1 MEVGGLEM
9 DMLGEE
15 EDVEETEYTEGEEED
30 IVVKVVAAIVGTLCI
45 KNQEIPMECQIILST
60 EF

>member
-1 MEVGGLEM
+1 M

-30 IVVKVVAAIVGTLCI
+30 IVVKVVAAIVGKLCI